1 MIRLQKRI
9 IFIVVLVFVVAV
21 ISMAMAVVNFTITF
35 SHDGMI
41 VKTYMDVF
49 FQNQKDA
56 KREAGDE
63 FSHRENFAQRGR
75 LKFFN
80 AIW

>member
-1 MIRLQKRI
+1 M
-9 IFIVVLVFVVAV
+9 VLVFAVVV
-21 ISMAMAVVNFTITF
+21 ISMTMALMLETVVNFTITF
-35 SHDGMI
+35 SDDGMI
-41 VKTYMDVF
+41 VKTQMDVF
-49 FQNQKDA
+49 FQNQKEA
-56 KREAGDE
+56 KRDAGDE